1 MNFFYLRMGK
11 CKKKSSSRGFCSGF
25 QWSVERFCCN
35 RAFTGGIRLGV
46 ETASEASWSSGDDLA
61 EEAPEDFL
69 RVFRSGLANWSAVA
83 NVSSPELLEAEDNES
98 EAPPFPLGR
107 GLGLI
112 MVAGAVEAGKS
123 STKSGVCFCFCW
135 MATRWFQKSRF
146 ERKPPRRLPT
156 SSVPPLPLVDPDR
169 RSHIFLCKL
178 KAFCS
183 EFRPSRLAQ
192 LDCLTFTKGS

>member
-1 MNFFYLRMGK
+1 M
-11 CKKKSSSRGFCSGF
+11 
-25 QWSVERFCCN
+25 
-35 RAFTGGIRLGV
+35 
-46 ETASEASWSSGDDLA
+46 A

-123 STKSGVCFCFCW
+123 STKSGVCFCFC
-135 MATRWFQKSRF
+135 
-146 ERKPPRRLPT
+146 
-156 SSVPPLPLVDPDR
+156 
-169 RSHIFLCKL
+169 
-178 KAFCS
+178 
-183 EFRPSRLAQ
+183 
-192 LDCLTFTKGS
+192 